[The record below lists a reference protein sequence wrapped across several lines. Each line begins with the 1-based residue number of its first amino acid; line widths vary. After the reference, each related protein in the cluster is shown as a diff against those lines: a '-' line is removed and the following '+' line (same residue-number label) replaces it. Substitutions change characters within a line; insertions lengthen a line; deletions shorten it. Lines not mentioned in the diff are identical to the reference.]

1 MAYSV
6 PIGGILEVVVF
17 ATQFNERVMNTYHWR
32 TGVANLTDGEAAAGT
47 FVSGMVSA
55 DLMVD
60 YANAVASTVD
70 DMQISAQWIY
80 PTRRPKIVYPTTYAG
95 AVEEPALPSNVS
107 MVFSRS
113 SEVAVRGG
121 TGSVHLFGV
130 PRTFVEANVLT
141 TAGTTALAEVSQ
153 WGEYAATITGGTTMT
168 PIILKRLDPGLSTP
182 VSAITP
188 RDSIRT
194 MRRRGVR
201 LGE

>member
-1 MAYSV
+1 MAYAV
-6 PIGGILEVVVF
+6 PIGGILELVVF
-17 ATQFNERVMNTYHWR
+17 ATQYNERVMNTYHWR
-32 TGVANLTDGEAAAGT
+32 TSVANLTDGETAAGT
-47 FVSGMVSA
+47 FVSDMLTA
-55 DLMVD
+55 DFMTD
-60 YANAVASTVD
+60 YQNAVVSSITD
-70 DMQISAQWIY
+70 LQISAQWIY

-95 AVEEPALPSNVS
+95 AVAEEGLPSNVS

-113 SEVAVRGG
+113 SEIAVRGG

-130 PRTFVEANVLT
+130 PRTFVEENTLT

-153 WGEYAATITGGTTMT
+153 WGEYSAVITGGTVMT
-168 PIILKRLDPGLSTP
+168 PIILKRVDPGLSTP

-188 RDSIRT
+188 RDTIRT